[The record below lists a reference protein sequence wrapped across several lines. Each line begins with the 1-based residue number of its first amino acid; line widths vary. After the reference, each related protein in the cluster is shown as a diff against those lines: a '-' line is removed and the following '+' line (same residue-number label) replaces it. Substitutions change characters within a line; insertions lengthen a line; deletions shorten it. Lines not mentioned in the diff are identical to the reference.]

1 MKYALV
7 TGGSR
12 GIGRAICLKL
22 AEMGYN
28 ILINYVSNDRN
39 AEEVNALVISKG
51 VSSEVLKFD
60 VGNAQQVN
68 EVLSSWIENNPTK
81 KIEILVNNAGI
92 RKDGLMMFMSDD
104 DWNGVMNAN
113 VGGFFTVTRLV
124 VKNMIRNRYGR
135 IINIVSLSGL
145 KGLAGQTNYSASK
158 AAVIGATKALAQE
171 IGKKNVTVNA
181 IAPGYIRTEMIQE
194 IKEDDVK
201 SSIPANRF
209 GEPEEVADLTG
220 FLASKNASYINGQVI
235 SINGGLYT

>member
-22 AEMGYN
+22 ADMGYN
-28 ILINYVSNDRN
+28 ILINYVSNDIN
-39 AEEVNALVISKG
+39 AEEVNALVMSKG
-51 VSSEVLKFD
+51 VNSELLKFD
-60 VGNAQQVN
+60 VGNPQEVN

-81 KIEILVNNAGI
+81 TIEILINNAGI

-194 IKEDDVK
+194 IKEEDVK
-201 SSIPANRF
+201 SSIPLNRF
-209 GEPEEVADLTG
+209 GEPEEVADLAG
-220 FLASKNASYINGQVI
+220 FLASKNASYISGQVI

>member
-22 AEMGYN
+22 ADMGYN
-28 ILINYVSNDRN
+28 ILINYVSNDSN
-39 AEEVNALVISKG
+39 AQEVLGLVRSKG
-51 VSSEVLKFD
+51 VASEVLKFD
-60 VGNAQQVN
+60 VGNPTDVSQVLN
-68 EVLSSWIENNPTK
+68 NWIETNPHNN
-81 KIEILVNNAGI
+81 IEILVNNAGI

-113 VGGFFTVTRLV
+113 IGGFFTITRIV
-124 VKNMIRNRYGR
+124 IKNMIRNRYGR
-135 IINIVSLSGL
+135 VINIVSLSGL
-145 KGLAGQTNYSASK
+145 KGLPGQTNYSASK
-158 AAVIGATKALAQE
+158 AAVIGATKALSQE
-171 IGKKNVTVNA
+171 IGKKNITVNA

-209 GEPEEVADLTG
+209 GEPEEVADLAG
-220 FLASKNASYINGQVI
+220 FLASKNASYISGQVI
-235 SINGGLYT
+235 SINGGLYA